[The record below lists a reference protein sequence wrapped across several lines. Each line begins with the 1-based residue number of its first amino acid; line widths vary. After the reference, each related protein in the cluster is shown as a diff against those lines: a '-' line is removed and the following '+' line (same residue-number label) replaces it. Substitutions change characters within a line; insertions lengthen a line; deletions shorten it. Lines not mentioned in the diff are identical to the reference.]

1 MSKFIIKAGPYGN
14 EIVLGTITKELYEKY
29 KDDSVALRKRVT
41 TTGEPDDLNEWFD
54 IDDIDHVYG
63 AQVEDADS
71 DTQFLRVIDQD
82 KNEIFNIP
90 LAEDKLVK
98 ADINIDITQKHD
110 HSNAIDLSKK
120 YYFYGLQGEK
130 GEWTNEDEPIEAKS
144 FEPKKLTVHI
154 ANMDGMYALYAI
166 TYNKKKFN
174 LNCNSPTPKLFD
186 FQVLKGSECE

>member
-41 TTGEPDDLNEWFD
+41 SAGEPSDLDEWFD

-71 DTQFLRVIDQD
+71 DTQFLTVVDQD
-82 KNEIFNIP
+82 KKEIFKTP

-98 ADINIDITQKHD
+98 ADINIDIPQKHD
-110 HSNAIDLSKK
+110 HSDAMDLSKK

-130 GEWTNEDEPIEAKS
+130 GEWTNEDEPIVAKN
-144 FEPKKLTVHI
+144 FDPKKLTVHI

-166 TYNKKKFN
+166 TYDKKQIF